1 MRGGCAYHYTI
12 HASLFLVTYPSR
24 LEISGQT
31 SVHIYP
37 PFCCSETTNVMHSL
51 KLFETISCVCMYT
64 HYIHYSCDFK
74 RKFVKSNGFITAH
87 QVSLLLIMSAPG
99 NSTCTH
105 GWCLCKTLN
114 PSSANKITHQECGR
128 PSIM

>member
-1 MRGGCAYHYTI
+1 
-12 HASLFLVTYPSR
+12 
-24 LEISGQT
+24 
-31 SVHIYP
+31 
-37 PFCCSETTNVMHSL
+37 
-51 KLFETISCVCMYT
+51 MYT

-74 RKFVKSNGFITAH
+74 RKFVKSNGFIITH
-87 QVSLLLIMSAPG
+87 QVSLLLIMSTPG

-128 PSIM
+128 PSIMWQFRVIWATGCSCYRYMCNVWDVEANMRVHKTIQLLMQFGQRVSL